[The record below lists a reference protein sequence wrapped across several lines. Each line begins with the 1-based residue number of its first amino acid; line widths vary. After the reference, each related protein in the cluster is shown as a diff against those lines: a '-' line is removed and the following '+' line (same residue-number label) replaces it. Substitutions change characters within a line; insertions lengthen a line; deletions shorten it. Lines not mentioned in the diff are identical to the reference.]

1 MVLNTNE
8 VLNKFGETLVNE
20 IKFALAN
27 KNLTGYG
34 PSVASGDLI
43 KSIRYEV
50 SDGELRIYALNY
62 IGALQYGRKPT
73 VNGNQGGPTLR
84 DRIRIWLD
92 QKGIEPEDGISKESL
107 AYLIAR
113 KIHREGT
120 SIYQR
125 TQGQS
130 SGLLDDVINQ
140 LFIDNLEKALIFA
153 YVEGVRSEVL
163 KSVPSTMKTNAA

>member
-1 MVLNTNE
+1 MLNTNE
-8 VLNKFGETLVNE
+8 VLEKFGQVLVNE

-50 SDGELRIYALNY
+50 KDGELIIYALEY

-73 VNGNQGGPTLR
+73 ENGNNGGPTLR
-84 DRIRIWLD
+84 DRIRMWLD
-92 QKGIEPEDGISKESL
+92 QKGIEGENISKDSL

-120 SIYQR
+120 SIYQK
-125 TQGQS
+125 TNGQS

-140 LFIDNLEKALIFA
+140 VLIDNLEKALIFA
-153 YVEGVRSEVL
+153 YVTEIRSEIL
-163 KSVPSTMKTNAA
+163 KNVPSSMKTKAA